1 MREKKQSS
9 KKPREIE
16 RAISKTLHKR
26 PRFKSPPPKLAALI
40 ELANGFPSD
49 VKQLRS
55 MSPQALEAEAND
67 VQDRAVLLAT
77 NMGADT
83 TSSRSKDLVNGNMGK
98 AVSRKERA
106 ELAMKPLRDVIE
118 EKIDPSSAKLRE
130 YVLFGIRED
139 IAPLDTGRSKFME
152 AGMMSRYRQI
162 WDATIKLRG
171 IARAVDVRVKT
182 GRWATPFF
190 GFNDSYTPPPLME
203 VGKDGI
209 LYEFKSLFSEVI
221 ASEKIEV
228 VRVRVC
234 EVCKR
239 IFWAGRITMKGC
251 SARCGDVLRKRR
263 LRERYRQG
271 FYQGAKLSPKEQ
283 REAEAK
289 RAAATKKGK

>member
-1 MREKKQSS
+1 MREKK
-9 KKPREIE
+9 KTLKNNRKIE
-16 RAISKTLHKR
+16 DATSKTASQAS
-26 PRFKSPPPKLAALI
+26 RFKPPPPKLAALI

-55 MSPQALEAEAND
+55 MSPQALEAEANA
-67 VQDRAVLLAT
+67 VQDDPTR
-77 NMGADT
+77 
-83 TSSRSKDLVNGNMGK
+83 SRDLVNGNVGK

-106 ELAMKPLRDVIE
+106 ELAMKPLRDVIV
-118 EKIDPSSAKLRE
+118 EKIDPLSAKLRE
-130 YVLFGIRED
+130 YLLFGIRED
-139 IAPLDTGRSKFME
+139 ITPLNTGRSKFME
-152 AGMMSRYRQI
+152 AGIINRYRQI

-182 GRWATPFF
+182 GHWLTPFF
-190 GFNDSYTPPPLME
+190 SFDGSYTPPPLME
-203 VGKDGI
+203 VGTDGI
-209 LYEFKSLFSEVI
+209 LYEFRSLFSEVI
-221 ASEKIEV
+221 GSEKVEV

-234 EVCKR
+234 EVCDR

-271 FYQGAKLSPKEQ
+271 FYQSAKLSPKEQ

-289 RAAATKKGK
+289 RTASTKKGK

>member
-1 MREKKQSS
+1 MREKKETL
-9 KKPREIE
+9 KNNRKIE
-16 RAISKTLHKR
+16 GATPTTALQAS
-26 PRFKSPPPKLAALI
+26 RFKPPPPKLAALI

-49 VKQLRS
+49 VKQLWS
-55 MSPQALEAEAND
+55 MSPQALEAGVNAVHD
-67 VQDRAVLLAT
+67 TAVLLAM
-77 NMGADT
+77 NIGVDT
-83 TSSRSKDLVNGNMGK
+83 TSSRSKDLVNGNVGK
-98 AVSRKERA
+98 AISRKEQA
-106 ELAMKPLRDVIE
+106 EFAMKPLRDAIV

-139 IAPLDTGRSKFME
+139 IAPLDTGRGRFME
-152 AGMMSRYRQI
+152 VGMMNRYRQI
-162 WDATIKLRG
+162 WDTTIKLRG

-190 GFNDSYTPPPLME
+190 SFNNSYTPPPLME
-203 VGKDGI
+203 IGKDGF
-209 LYEFKSLFSEVI
+209 LYEFRSLFSEVI

-271 FYQGAKLSPKEQ
+271 YYQGAKPSPKEQ
-283 REAEAK
+283 REAK
-289 RAAATKKGK
+289 RKTSTKKGK